1 MWLFVGLISCV
12 ALAAAAW
19 VTWGSESATEEGEKT
34 REKPPRPVEL
44 ADAKSG
50 SIPLMAEYR
59 GELDTDIAELAAQG
73 SGRLLAVNVNLGD
86 TFEKGDVLAK
96 VDAAETR
103 RMFGEASAQAESA
116 VAAKQRAAAQLETAK
131 EEAERGTKLLQEN
144 LISQQ
149 QLSALRSQVKVLEA
163 EVSAAEAQRSAA
175 LARVELYR
183 EQLGQAELKAPFSG
197 AVGRR
202 YLDPGATVGPG
213 TPVLRLVKGGP
224 LDVRFRAS
232 EIHLSRLTPGTRVE
246 VTTLGTGKRSYE
258 GRLERIS
265 AEVSRTDRSVE
276 AEGILLAEHPE
287 LRPGMYATVTVSLG
301 KLQDATIVPS
311 AALLSRIVDDGSSE
325 RGLYVAEGKQAKYR
339 KVDVIGEH
347 EGQAAVV
354 GIDAGQKV
362 VVQGQDLLSDGAR
375 IQVGQEKRP

>member
-1 MWLFVGLISCV
+1 VENAKTGSMPLI
-12 ALAAAAW
+12 
-19 VTWGSESATEEGEKT
+19 
-34 REKPPRPVEL
+34 
-44 ADAKSG
+44 
-50 SIPLMAEYR
+50 AEYR
-59 GELDTDIAELAAQG
+59 GELDTDVAELAAQG
-73 SGRLLAVNVNLGD
+73 SGRLLSVKVNLGD

-103 RMFGEASAQAESA
+103 RMFGEAGAQAESA

-131 EEAERGTKLLQEN
+131 EEAERGVKLLAEN

-183 EQLGQAELKAPFSG
+183 EQLGQAELKAPFQG

-202 YLDPGATVGPG
+202 YLDPGATVQPG
-213 TPVLRLVKGGP
+213 TVVLRLVKGGP

-232 EIHLSRLTPGTRVE
+232 EIHLSRLKAGTSLDVS
-246 VTTLGTGKRSYE
+246 TLATGKKTFE
-258 GRLERIS
+258 GRLERVS

-276 AEGILLAEHPE
+276 AEGILLAEHSE
-287 LRPGMYATVTVSLG
+287 LRPGMYAMVRVSLG
-301 KLQDATIVPS
+301 TLEDATIVPS
-311 AALLSRIVDDGSSE
+311 GALLSRIVDDGSSE
-325 RGLYVAEGKQAKYR
+325 RGVYVVEGTQANYR
-339 KVDVIGEH
+339 KVDVVGEH
-347 EGQAAVV
+347 AGQAAVIGV
-354 GIDAGQKV
+354 DSGKMI

-375 IQVGQEKRP
+375 VKIGQEKKP